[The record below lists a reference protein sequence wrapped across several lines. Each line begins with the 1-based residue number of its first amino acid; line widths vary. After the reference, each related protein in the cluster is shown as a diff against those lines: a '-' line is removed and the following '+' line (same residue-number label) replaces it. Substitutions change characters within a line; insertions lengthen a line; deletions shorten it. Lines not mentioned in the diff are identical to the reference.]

1 MRQLKN
7 LKKLWQKKIKN
18 SILMDPSFR
27 RKAMGVLVF
36 LLLTLILVV
45 DYLPRTPPLELGQ
58 VSTVDISAPLTITY
72 LDEIKT
78 QEKREEVASQV
89 QRVYEEDPSII
100 QEVEEEIAQVFNTLW
115 SYRGLGFPEE
125 ISSDQGLI
133 MLQEEG
139 PVDPFTFLQQQLVIP
154 LSQEAI
160 QHALETPQE
169 DLEFVQEKALE
180 ILLPFLRRGIRQ
192 DALEEAK
199 GRLQERVYAY
209 GLLKRNERIL
219 EEVVLLAVR
228 PTFVYN
234 EEETKRRREEAALA
248 VEPVERTI
256 RRGEN
261 IIRQG
266 EVVEPEHIQALA
278 ALNLLQPQ
286 TNASAILGLIMMVS
300 IFMGVVIIYIHRFHF
315 QEITQGGILILISLL
330 PVLLL
335 LLARGF
341 TLIPIQDPGLL
352 VPLGTV
358 SMLITILISSQLAFI
373 LLIFLSFLVALV
385 TGGGMMQVVVGFMGG
400 MAGIFSVSRVS
411 QRSDMVR
418 AGFYVGV
425 VTAITAIA
433 FSFLDGSW
441 NLFQVLR
448 LGFLGIINGVMA
460 AILTNGSLPFLE
472 NSLGMVSAVKLLELS
487 NPHHPLLKRL
497 LLEAPGTYHHS
508 VIVGNLAE
516 AGAEEVGADT
526 LLTRVAAYYH
536 DIGKIRRPYFFTE
549 NQFGGD
555 NPHDRISPNLS
566 TIIIKNHV
574 KEGVE
579 LALKHRLPAPIV
591 EIIRQ
596 HHGTNL
602 VSFFYEE
609 ARQGTRHDR
618 VEEVDFSY
626 EGPRPQTKEA
636 ALIMLAD
643 VVEASVRSESLSRL
657 HQGRIDTLVKEMIK
671 EKLNRG
677 QLDQCDLTLKGLDRI
692 GEAFVKILSG
702 IFHQRV
708 EYPDTDEK
716 ELMLRHGRGR

>member
-1 MRQLKN
+1 
-7 LKKLWQKKIKN
+7 
-18 SILMDPSFR
+18 MDPSFR
-27 RKAMGVLVF
+27 HRFIVALVF

-45 DYLPRTPPLELGQ
+45 DYLPQAVQLEEGQ
-58 VSTVDISAPLTITY
+58 VSTVDISAPVTTTF
-72 LDEIKT
+72 LDEIQT
-78 QEKREEVASQV
+78 EKRKEEVASQV
-89 QRVYEEDPSII
+89 DRVFEEDATII
-100 QEVEEEIAQVFNTLW
+100 QRVEEEITGVFNSLW
-115 SYRGLGFPEE
+115 YFRDMGLLEE
-125 ISSDQGLI
+125 IPLSQGMI
-133 MLQEEG
+133 DSQEEG
-139 PVDPFTFLQQQLVIP
+139 PIDPIAFIQTQLAIP
-154 LSQEAI
+154 LSQEVI
-160 QHALETPQE
+160 EYALITPRE
-169 DLEFVQEKALE
+169 DLEFVQEKVLE
-180 ILLPFLRRGIRQ
+180 ILLPFLRRGIRE
-192 DALEEAK
+192 DALEEVK

-219 EEVVLLAVR
+219 EEMVLLAVR

-234 EEETKRRREEAALA
+234 EEETQRRREEAAQA

-256 RRGEN
+256 RQGEN

-266 EVVEPEHIQALA
+266 EVVGEEHIQALEV
-278 ALNLLQPQ
+278 LDLIRPQ
-286 TNASAILGLIMMVS
+286 VNVLTIIGLILMVG
-300 IFMGVVIIYIHRFHF
+300 IFLGVVTIYIHRFHF
-315 QEITQGGILILISLL
+315 HEVAQGGILVLISLL

-335 LLARGF
+335 LLARVL
-341 TLIPIQDPGLL
+341 TLLPIQDPGLL

-358 SMLITILISSQLAFI
+358 SMLITILIGSQLAFI
-373 LLIFLSFLVALV
+373 ILISLSFLVALV
-385 TGGGMMQVVVGFMGG
+385 TGGGMMQVAVGFMGG

-418 AGFYVGV
+418 AGFYVGLAV
-425 VTAITAIA
+425 AITAIT
-433 FSFLDGSW
+433 FSFVDGTW

-448 LGFLGIINGVMA
+448 LAFLGIINGVMA
-460 AILTNGSLPFLE
+460 AIFTNGSLPFLE

-497 LLEAPGTYHHS
+497 LIEAPGTYHHS

-579 LALKHRLPAPIV
+579 LAVKHRLPMPIV
-591 EIIRQ
+591 DIIRQ

-609 ARQGTRHDR
+609 ARQGNRHDR

-643 VVEASVRSESLSRL
+643 VVEASVRSESLNRL
-657 HQGRIDTLVKEMIK
+657 HQGRIDTLVKDMIQ

-677 QLDQCDLTLKGLDRI
+677 QLDQCDLTLKDLDRI
-692 GEAFVKILSG
+692 GKAFVTILSG

-708 EYPDTDEK
+708 EYPDHDEK
-716 ELMLRHGRGR
+716 DFLLRHGRGR